1 MSFCLLTKW
10 LRVLILLLSLKHD
23 KINKNTRKTN
33 QNDTHF
39 KTGWHEQQS
48 ITRAHKIEKT
58 NANYIENWKWL
69 DNLSAL
75 VSIDLTR
82 NLVFINNEVRK
93 YGHNPIKYNQK
104 KLYSKHV
111 SATFYQFLIFSPN
124 DSPLKTMKNVFYL
137 M

>member
-93 YGHNPIKYNQK
+93 YGHKPIKYDKQK
-104 KLYSKHV
+104 KLYIDTDFDIS
-111 SATFYQFLIFSPN
+111 
-124 DSPLKTMKNVFYL
+124 LKF
-137 M
+137 